1 MNNQGAFP
9 NFLRHISHHF
19 VPNLGTIIVVLA
31 LLFVTNVRAAGLGSE
46 TLFSTI
52 SYQGTLAT
60 ASGIPID
67 ATVGMTFR
75 FYNVQSGGTA
85 LWTEAHTG
93 TNAVPVSNGLFNVL
107 LGSITPIPA
116 SVWSNSTVYLGVQV
130 DGDSTELLPREM
142 IGAVPISLVSNMA
155 FTVPDGSITS
165 PKLKVQHGVSC
176 LNELTAVSSPGNYDV
191 VTVPDISLEFT
202 VNAQSEILFWV
213 DGMAW
218 TTPGTENGIVNLA
231 LDNQYLSNSLVNS
244 TSTKVQGQRI
254 KTVSPGT
261 HVLDLKVSSLNPV
274 TVNLNYQWGWEVCI
288 NYIVLGAP

>member
-1 MNNQGAFP
+1 MNNP
-9 NFLRHISHHF
+9 NFLRHVSRHF
-19 VPNLGTIIVVLA
+19 VPNIGTIIIVAA
-31 LLFVTNVRAAGLGSE
+31 LLFANNVRAAGLTAGTSFSE
-46 TLFSTI
+46 I
-52 SYQGTLAT
+52 SYQGTLSSV
-60 ASGIPID
+60 SGTPID

-85 LWTEAHTG
+85 LWTESHTG
-93 TNAVPVSNGLFNVL
+93 TNAVPISNGLFNVM
-107 LGSITPIPA
+107 LGSITPIPSIIWNNA
-116 SVWSNSTVYLGVQV
+116 TVYLSVQV
-130 DGDSTELLPREM
+130 EGDSTELSPREM

-165 PKLKVQHGVSC
+165 PKLKLQHGVSC
-176 LNELTAVSSPGNYDV
+176 LNELTAVNSPGNYDV
-191 VTVPDISLEFT
+191 VTVPNISLEFAVDT
-202 VNAQSEILFWV
+202 QSEILFWV

-261 HVLDLKVSSLNPV
+261 HTLDLKVSSLNPV